1 MRKHRQW
8 EASEQEHLFEWAAYM
23 SGKYP
28 ELKLMHHIPNGGSR
42 NSAEAAN
49 LKRQGVKAGM
59 PDIFLPVARG
69 GFHGLYIE
77 LKAGK
82 NKPTEKQKNWIAA
95 LCKQKYAAV
104 VCYGWGQASE
114 IIQSYLKMKVTE

>member
-59 PDIFLPVARG
+59 PDIFLPVAREA
-69 GFHGLYIE
+69 F
-77 LKAGK
+77 
-82 NKPTEKQKNWIAA
+82 T
-95 LCKQKYAAV
+95 V
-104 VCYGWGQASE
+104 F
-114 IIQSYLKMKVTE
+114 T